1 MKWAY
6 IFEHPGTHPT
16 DDRTTIELGGVT
28 SLMVPVPDAASAPQ
42 VAVGLAGEGVRLIE
56 LCGGFTSAD
65 AAAVAEA
72 VGDAVAVGHV
82 MFSIESLTSAAKYSS
97 DFAAEFETDQAP

>member
-6 IFEHPGTHPT
+6 MFEHPGSHPT
-16 DDRTTIELGGVT
+16 RDRTVIERGGVT
-28 SLMVPVPDAASAPQ
+28 SLMVPVPDAAMAPS
-42 VAVGLAGEGVRLIE
+42 VAVDLASEGARLIE

-65 AAAVAEA
+65 VAAVTEA

-82 MFSIESLTSAAKYSS
+82 AFSIESLASAARYSS
-97 DFAAEFETDQAP
+97 DFELEVD